1 MSKKRLLAIIVLSAT
16 LAATGA
22 IADVTHTP
30 LDAANRSVAIYRV
43 RTVRNERI
51 WENVIDANTGG
62 VTEKEISSSLR
73 EFDREDLGNII
84 ALKSVE
90 QELSDAVRI
99 AEKAAEGSALA
110 GGLMKQDGKLNFV
123 VLIANGDRLKE
134 VMLEP
139 PRSASKAQLSTR
151 RRTSE
156 PMSQIAVTA
165 IRVSEITN
173 PTTPRDALLS
183 ATASLSRTL
192 STFPLLP
199 FDGHSNDRFGLRP
212 SQRSRHLGWPLC
224 ARSGRSKAAAWA
236 RIKVKTVLTRWSSAR
251 YSRGGGRDGGGTVMP
266 TPPSASRQCRGSAA
280 VPTLQAF

>member
-30 LDAANRSVAIYRV
+30 FDAANRGVAAQRDAEEAAIHRLLEQFRTIKILLSEAVAIAEHLHDGSRAADVSFEISGPSVYRV

-51 WENVIDANTGG
+51 WENVIDANTGS

-73 EFDREDLGNII
+73 TLDREDLGNII

-110 GGLMKQDGKLNFV
+110 GGLMMQDGKLNFV

-139 PRSASKAQLSTR
+139 PR
-151 RRTSE
+151 
-156 PMSQIAVTA
+156 V
-165 IRVSEITN
+165 
-173 PTTPRDALLS
+173 
-183 ATASLSRTL
+183 
-192 STFPLLP
+192 
-199 FDGHSNDRFGLRP
+199 
-212 SQRSRHLGWPLC
+212 
-224 ARSGRSKAAAWA
+224 GREK
-236 RIKVKTVLTRWSSAR
+236 SAR
-251 YSRGGGRDGGGTVMP
+251 H
-266 TPPSASRQCRGSAA
+266 
-280 VPTLQAF
+280 